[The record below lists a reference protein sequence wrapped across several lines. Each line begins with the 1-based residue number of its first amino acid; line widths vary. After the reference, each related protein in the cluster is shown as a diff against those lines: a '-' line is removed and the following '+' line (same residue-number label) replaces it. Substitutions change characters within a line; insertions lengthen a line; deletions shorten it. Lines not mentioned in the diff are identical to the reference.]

1 VASVVIYNTSRE
13 PIADLHL
20 AFDIGYEQR
29 INGLHRAWFSL
40 PLDDPH
46 IAECTGMNYAEI
58 WDGDE
63 RVDLFRIVR
72 KYKRRTTKETYYR
85 FECEH
90 ALVTL
95 MDNRFQATTYS
106 GPGTT
111 TSIGDVLDEQDTA
124 NWQLGTCDF
133 DRQFLYKWKPGTS
146 LLEALMSIPARFQ
159 CAYQLTWDTSSYP
172 WTLNLIEPPATVTA
186 YLDYS
191 RNLKTVEK
199 DEDFRGLYTR
209 LYPYGAKA
217 GADQLDITGI
227 EPDGHNYIENNV
239 GTYGLIVGPRWSDQR
254 YTIAQNLYDAA
265 VDKLA
270 EASVPK
276 VTYTMGAAD
285 LSRLTGVSTDQ
296 FVLGAL
302 LSVND
307 TDMGITIEERIVS
320 VSKPDLDGKPGDVTI
335 QTSNKSEEFD
345 LRDVVRV
352 NDLSALEMVDIPGGV
367 VGALAASPSVAG
379 LYAST
384 DYLGFSDGTDWRA
397 YFDIAGRVRLV
408 GDGDHYLTFDI
419 NASPPL
425 TIKSDGEWLGTA
437 LISNLIAGNLTVG
450 MNLGT
455 GGYIKSDNFETGV
468 SGWRIN
474 PDGSA
479 EFQDATIRGSLN
491 ASDLDAGTIDFATI
505 SRSGMSVIADEIAN
519 GAVTDA
525 KIDTVSVSK
534 LLAGDIN
541 VAWNLV
547 AGGSVKSDNYEAGVS
562 GWQINNSGSAEFQ
575 NATIRGS
582 LNASDLDA
590 GTIDFATIS
599 RSGMSVIAD
608 EIANGAVTDAKID
621 TVSVSKLL
629 AGDINVAWNLIAG
642 GSVKSDNYEAG
653 VSGWQ
658 INNSGSAE
666 FQNVTI
672 RGSLNA
678 SDLDAGTID
687 FATISRSGMSI
698 IADEIANGAVTDA
711 KIDTVTAAKIVAA
724 NLAAISAD
732 LGTITAGSLSAAR
745 ITSGTLP
752 TTRTAAKCT
761 DATANNTATII
772 NGGLVTTGTLSLNDG
787 SVTKAGITAVG
798 AGDAS
803 IRFWAGATYA
813 SRGTA
818 NFRVTQGGVVYATE
832 FQTLTDTGGTAVIS
846 GGVFQGAL
854 ARLTAPASYVFTGNA
869 PTSWTEL
876 DLSGDVGSNYGIVFL
891 EIDNDYGSA
900 NNFAFSFNAVTSHW
914 PGYWGDPKGCNVLRL
929 EANKRGM
936 VTVATSSTGK
946 VYWRAEAA
954 TNVVIWLQAYL
965 Y

>member
-191 RNLKTVEK
+191 RNLKTIDI

-397 YFDIAGRVRLV
+397 YFDIAGRVRLI
-408 GDGDHYLTFDI
+408 GDADHYLTFDI

-455 GGYIKSDNFETGV
+455 GGYIKSDNYEAGV
-468 SGWRIN
+468 SGWQIN
-474 PDGSA
+474 NSGSA
-479 EFQDATIRGSLN
+479 EFQNATIRGSLN

-505 SRSGMSVIADEIAN
+505 SRSGMSIIADEIAN

-599 RSGMSVIAD
+599 RSGMS
-608 EIANGAVTDAKID
+608 
-621 TVSVSKLL
+621 
-629 AGDINVAWNLIAG
+629 
-642 GSVKSDNYEAG
+642 
-653 VSGWQ
+653 
-658 INNSGSAE
+658 
-666 FQNVTI
+666 
-672 RGSLNA
+672 
-678 SDLDAGTID
+678 
-687 FATISRSGMSI
+687 I

-732 LGTITAGSLSAAR
+732 LGAITAGTITLNAAGHIKGGQTAYDSGVGYWIGYVGGLYKFSIGDSNGSNLTFDGDNVRIEGADTYIAGAVNFAGIEVSDVTGWRYVADPTYIDGQSIYAHTITGTEISASAI
-745 ITSGTLP
+745 ITAGTGNNVAVLNG
-752 TTRTAAKCT
+752 T
-761 DATANNTATII
+761 DATWRIYAGHATP
-772 NGGLVTTGTLSLNDG
+772 
-787 SVTKAGITAVG
+787 
-798 AGDAS
+798 AS
-803 IRFWAGATYA
+803 AP
-813 SRGTA
+813 
-818 NFRVTQGGVVYATE
+818 FRVNQTGQCFATD
-832 FQTLTDTGGTAVIS
+832 FQTLTDTDGTLVIS
-846 GGVFQGAL
+846 GGVFQGAIGHI
-854 ARLTAPASYVFTGNA
+854 AEAGWVFEGNA
-869 PTSWTEL
+869 ETSWTL
-876 DLSGDVGSNYGIVFL
+876 LGVAGDIGAHLALVTLYVVNDNVGV
-891 EIDNDYGSA
+891 
-900 NNFAFSFNAVTSHW
+900 NNFAFAPVGND
-914 PGYWGDPKGCNVLRL
+914 GYWPADWSDTYGTNVIRL
-929 EANKRGM
+929 AASKFGW
-936 VTVATSSTGK
+936 VTVRTNSSGQIYWKATS
-946 VYWRAEAA
+946 AI
-954 TNVVIWLQAYL
+954 NVHIALDAWFY
-965 Y
+965 